1 MEKWYN
7 LPILL
12 NMSIGAVKITHKE
25 SFIDCNCSI
34 AMLITVVLFLRI
46 LFWVF
51 LRLSHFD
58 SQPSRGLIFAEVS
71 ESETERN
78 TIRNGDYVGI
88 FIALVTIIMIFY
100 FY

>member
-25 SFIDCNCSI
+25 SFINCNCSI

-58 SQPSRGLIFAEVS
+58 SQPSLIFAEVS